1 MVSRYIEFHYG
12 EAHLNVPNFPVACV
26 EEIAK
31 RLDGRSTGRALDL
44 GCATARSSFELA
56 KLFDHVDAVDFSVRL
71 IEAPTN
77 LQKTG
82 RQRYAVVDEG
92 ELQSL
97 REIRLR
103 DFPGYADVKDKI
115 SFMQGDAC
123 NLIAKYTDYDVV
135 FAGNLLDRLYDP
147 KAFLHSIKERIRPG
161 GLLVLASP
169 FTWLEEYTP
178 REKWLGGFKNEMGEN
193 FSSLEGMTHALSP
206 EFVLLDT
213 PIDVPFVI
221 RETGRKF
228 QYGVSQLTVWENRGN
243 RSGSIGN
250 AAADQA

>member
-12 EAHLNVPNFPVACV
+12 ESHLDVPNFPVACI
-26 EEIAK
+26 EEISK
-31 RLDGRSTGRALDL
+31 RLQGRKTNRALDL

-82 RQRYAVVDEG
+82 KQRYSVTDEG

-97 REIRLR
+97 REVRLE
-103 DFPGYADVKDKI
+103 DFPGYTAVKDKI
-115 SFMQGDAC
+115 AFMQGDAC

-147 KAFLHSIKERIRPG
+147 AAFLNLIKTRIRPR

-178 REKWLGGFKNEMGEN
+178 REKWLGGFKNAMGEN
-193 FSSLEGMTHALSP
+193 FTSLEGLSQTLAP
-206 EFVLLDT
+206 EFTLLDA
-213 PIDVPFVI
+213 PIDIPFVI
-221 RETGRKF
+221 RETGRKY
-228 QYGVSQLTVWENRGN
+228 QYGVSQLTVWENQG
-243 RSGSIGN
+243 
-250 AAADQA
+250 